1 MFFDVIV
8 IPRYFRG
15 FWLFFMVF
23 HFLPDYHCQW
33 CHFFARPSG
42 PMFLQYVWGSLTIIC
57 DYFWWPPTIGPAMR
71 CLRFIVQDY
80 LWHTHTY
87 RGPDLPIFTTQGS
100 QKTIGWQE
108 MLSWHNTVMVNN
120 VGSNCQET
128 LYYHLLTFV
137 LPSCLGNELMIK
149 EIKTHRGPRG
159 KNCNVL
165 LYNSPYLKDS
175 PPKSPF
181 CLKFYSPPLPQPFD
195 LIQGSS
201 QDLVGSRLNL
211 PKTLILMTAS
221 GFGRLLM
228 RQV

>member
-108 MLSWHNTVMVNN
+108 MLSWHNTVMVYN

-165 LYNSPYLKDS
+165 LYNTPYLKDN

-181 CLKFYSPPLPQPFD
+181 CLKFYSPPQKKERKCWLLVDLKEVNPQMLGRNPKA
-195 LIQGSS
+195 
-201 QDLVGSRLNL
+201 NL
-211 PKTLILMTAS
+211 
-221 GFGRLLM
+221 GQLLC
-228 RQV
+228 RCRE